1 MSEIKLTFPEAYEL
15 MEAAE
20 KHKRSLG
27 RLYAKASPLVK
38 PILRER
44 YNIMED
50 TISKLTH
57 ITPRKSKEYKL

>member
-1 MSEIKLTFPEAYEL
+1 

-57 ITPRKSKEYKL
+57 IIPRKSKEYKL

>member
-1 MSEIKLTFPEAYEL
+1 MSEIKLTFSEAYEL

-27 RLYAKASPLVK
+27 RLYDKALPLVK

-50 TISKLTH
+50 TIRKLTR

>member
-27 RLYAKASPLVK
+27 RLYDKASPFSQAHLARA
-38 PILRER
+38 L
-44 YNIMED
+44 
-50 TISKLTH
+50 
-57 ITPRKSKEYKL
+57 

>member
-1 MSEIKLTFPEAYEL
+1 

-44 YNIMED
+44 YNVMED
-50 TISKLTH
+50 TISKLTR